1 MLDESIVVRGT
12 PVRLMFQE
20 YHHDVPQRR
29 GGELLSRPEGV
40 TSIEQFFRDLTH
52 REHLQVLEWQLAWK
66 DELVRIDDI
75 CASVNVHNS
84 IVATEPQRMQFLNL
98 LRQFPGTG
106 VIEFTETYPMPDTM
120 DANRLMRDLREMGHK
135 TALDDFGT
143 ELSGSSLVNDIDFEI
158 IKVDRSLVLGARDQ
172 AFEPAMRLMAKLLE
186 VLGRHGVV
194 EGVEDRSTYEFM
206 RGMGFTTFQG
216 YLFHRPEPI
225 EQFVSHALDRSMRPV
240 VEAR

>member
-1 MLDESIVVRGT
+1 MLDESIVVRGV
-12 PVRLMFQE
+12 PVHLVFQE

-29 GGELLSRPEGV
+29 GGELLSRPDGV
-40 TSIEQFFRDLTH
+40 ESIEQFFRDLTY

-84 IVATEPQRMQFLNL
+84 IVATETQRMQFLHL
-98 LRQFPGTG
+98 LRQYPGTG
-106 VIEFTETYPMPDTM
+106 VIEFTETYPMPDAM

-143 ELSGSSLVNDIDFEI
+143 ELSGTSLVNDIDFEI
-158 IKVDRSLVLGARDQ
+158 IKVDRSLVLGARDV
-172 AFEPAMRLMAKLLE
+172 AFEPAMRLMSKLLE

-194 EGVEDRSTYEFM
+194 EGVEDRSTYAFM

-225 EQFVSHALDRSMRPV
+225 GQFLSHALDRGAATV

>member
-1 MLDESIVVRGT
+1 MLDESIVVRGV

-40 TSIEQFFRDLTH
+40 TSIEQFFRDLTY

-84 IVATEPQRMQFLNL
+84 IVATETQRMQFLSL

-106 VIEFTETYPMPDTM
+106 VIEFTETYPMPDAM
-120 DANRLMRDLREMGHK
+120 DANRLMRDLRELGHK

-143 ELSGSSLVNDIDFEI
+143 ELSGTSLVNDIDFEI
-158 IKVDRSLVLGARDQ
+158 IKVDRSLVLGARDL

-225 EQFVSHALDRSMRPV
+225 GQFVSHALDRGAVQV
-240 VEAR
+240 VGTR

>member
-1 MLDESIVVRGT
+1 MLDESIVVRGV
-12 PVRLMFQE
+12 PVALVFQE

-40 TSIEQFFRDLTH
+40 ASVDQFFRDLTP
-52 REHLQVLEWQLAWK
+52 REHLQILEWQLAWK
-66 DELVRIDDI
+66 DELVRVDDI

-84 IVATEPQRMQFLNL
+84 LVATERQRTDFLAL
-98 LRQFPGTG
+98 LRRFPGTG
-106 VIEFTETYPMPDTM
+106 VIEFTETYPMPDPM
-120 DANRLMRDLREMGHK
+120 DANRLMRDLRDLGHK
-135 TALDDFGT
+135 SALDDFGT
-143 ELSGSSLVNDIDFEI
+143 ELSGASLVNDIDFEI

-172 AFEPAMRLMAKLLE
+172 AYEPAMRLMAKLLQ
-186 VLGRHGVV
+186 VLGRQGVV
-194 EGVEDRSTYEFM
+194 EGIEDRSTYEFM

-225 EQFVSHALDRSMRPV
+225 AQFLGHALDRGTRTS